1 MNSPNA
7 NPVRYLSA
15 SEIYHIN
22 DLVTDGHTFVRD
34 LHLLNSAARR
44 PSIALF
50 GEAQFPTIY
59 DKAAALLESLA
70 YHHLFA
76 DGNKRT
82 ALRAV
87 VQFLALNSYRP
98 TWTEAEQ
105 YEFILEV
112 AQGNRDVQQ
121 IAAWLARHVEMTI

>member
-7 NPVRYLSA
+7 KPVRYLSA
-15 SEIYHIN
+15 SELYNIN

-44 PSIALF
+44 PSISLF
-50 GEAQFPTIY
+50 GEPQFPTIY

-87 VQFLALNSYRP
+87 VQFLTLNGYRP
-98 TWTEAEQ
+98 AWTETEQ
-105 YEFILEV
+105 YDFILEV
-112 AQGNRDVQQ
+112 AQGKLGVEQ
-121 IAAWLARHVEMTI
+121 IAAWLAAHTEVAG